1 MADEQRWNHNIHY
14 HRMLL
19 DAMQEPCT
27 SALDVGCGEGV
38 LARRLRQSISQVTA
52 IDVDPNSIEIARRRD
67 PESRIDYRL
76 GDFMT
81 ASLEPAS
88 FDFVVCVAA
97 LHHMDEGLA
106 LRRMRELVRP
116 GGTLA
121 VLGPARSRYPA
132 ELPRDATA
140 LVVDRA
146 HRLTGGRWESPAPT
160 LAPPPHTY
168 REIRLLADR
177 TLPGVR
183 FRRQLLWRYSMTWT
197 S

>member
-19 DAMQEPCT
+19 DAMPEPCT

-38 LARRLRQSISQVTA
+38 PARRMRQSISQVTA

-116 GGTLA
+116 GGPWRSWGPPGAAIPPSCRATPPPWWWTAPTGSPA
-121 VLGPARSRYPA
+121 VAGNRPPRRSRRRRTRIARSGCWPIARCPA
-132 ELPRDATA
+132 CASGA
-140 LVVDRA
+140 SCC
-146 HRLTGGRWESPAPT
+146 GGTP
-160 LAPPPHTY
+160 
-168 REIRLLADR
+168 
-177 TLPGVR
+177 
-183 FRRQLLWRYSMTWT
+183 
-197 S
+197 

>member
-38 LARRLRQSISQVTA
+38 LARRMRQSISEVTA
-52 IDVDPNSIEIARRRD
+52 IDVEPNSIEIARRRD

-88 FDFVVCVAA
+88 FRLRGLRCRAA
-97 LHHMDEGLA
+97 PHGRGVG

-121 VLGPARSRYPA
+121 VVGLARSRYPA
-132 ELPRDATA
+132 DLPRDATA

-146 HRLTGGRWESPAPT
+146 HRLTAGRWESPAPT

-168 REIRLLADR
+168 REIRLPAER
-177 TLPGVR
+177 TVPGVR